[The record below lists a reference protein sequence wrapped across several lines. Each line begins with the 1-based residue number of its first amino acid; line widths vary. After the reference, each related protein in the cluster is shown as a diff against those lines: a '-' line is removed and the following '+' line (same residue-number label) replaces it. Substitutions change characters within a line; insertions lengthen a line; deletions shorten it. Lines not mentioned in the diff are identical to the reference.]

1 MIVTADIVQKQSSLT
16 MGTFFNSTLLLLTIV
31 AAFAFGVASGYWVIR
46 GFLNFFNPSRTEA
59 NLASKTALAPTS
71 SGD

>member
-1 MIVTADIVQKQSSLT
+1 

-31 AAFAFGVASGYWVIR
+31 AAFAFGVAAGYWAIC
-46 GFLNFFNPSRTEA
+46 GFLNFFDPARSESKLT
-59 NLASKTALAPTS
+59 SKTALAPTT